1 MKLNGNKNWFGEK
14 FIVLLYESNLL
25 NYSFYID
32 YEIEGYWFFCC
43 KIFLEFFGDNLFD
56 WG

>member
-1 MKLNGNKNWFGEK
+1 MKLNGNKIGFGEK

-32 YEIEGYWFFCC
+32 YEIEGY
-43 KIFLEFFGDNLFD
+43 
-56 WG
+56 